1 MINFELIAN
10 QIDVSAKQD
19 LTLKAGR
26 SHRSVIQSDIKLKAD
41 NNLTITAPAGSQII
55 QSQGNITVK
64 GSGSGNLT
72 LANGGSEISI
82 DSSGNVN
89 LFADKL
95 LTLKGKAMTV
105 FDGSME
111 QDIGGKQSATM
122 PSVPQ
127 IQALSENA
135 RLSLAADGIAT
146 MMSSTIELSYTYQDG
161 SPIMGA
167 PYTIRFANGTE
178 LTGTLDDSGKAK
190 IENAPPGQYTVQY
203 GEDKRD
209 YLPEDNRPKNP
220 LYGQITPAQA
230 AEMVRSGNTAP
241 LVEANGIA
249 TQAGDWLWG
258 TLQGD
263 FNQNPS
269 TSQIVVGTLI
279 SMIPIID
286 QVMDL
291 RDITANVML
300 LTDDDEANDTDAWLA
315 FTLTGIGLV
324 PVVGSAVK
332 GVGKVILKNTGESLS
347 AALAVLRKLGKGDPV
362 KYLRDINWQDLGKQS
377 ATEVK
382 NIVKGLRDSLDDM
395 STSWHYDLLL
405 PDAAIEGMQ
414 ATVKRL
420 DDVTPKIDQHMQQAA
435 QEIGQRVN
443 KALDEYQGE
452 LPQVGVT
459 NVPKKSKAPELSAPE
474 GNDLKG
480 APVNKVN
487 PPSRK
492 TPSDFTQHKSLNHR
506 KAAAGEYNAHQLM
519 TEKGFVPLGKTDGNY
534 KPGETGIDGIY
545 LHPNPPPD
553 FVITEAKYNKARL
566 GKTKNGKQMSNEWVT
581 EKRLEQAGI
590 DEKTRRK
597 ILKSLQ
603 KNKDSVQKLLIRNK
617 EDGTLVIKALD
628 KNANI
633 IDKPVTL

>member
-1 MINFELIAN
+1 M
-10 QIDVSAKQD
+10 
-19 LTLKAGR
+19 
-26 SHRSVIQSDIKLKAD
+26 
-41 NNLTITAPAGSQII
+41 
-55 QSQGNITVK
+55 
-64 GSGSGNLT
+64 
-72 LANGGSEISI
+72 
-82 DSSGNVN
+82 
-89 LFADKL
+89 
-95 LTLKGKAMTV
+95 
-105 FDGSME
+105 
-111 QDIGGKQSATM
+111 
-122 PSVPQ
+122 
-127 IQALSENA
+127 
-135 RLSLAADGIAT
+135 
-146 MMSSTIELSYTYQDG
+146 
-161 SPIMGA
+161 
-167 PYTIRFANGTE
+167 
-178 LTGTLDDSGKAK
+178 
-190 IENAPPGQYTVQY
+190 QY

-220 LYGQITPAQA
+220 LYGQITPARA

-241 LVEANGIA
+241 LIEANGIA

-291 RDITANVML
+291 RDIIANVML
-300 LTDDDEANDTDAWLA
+300 LTDDDEANNTDAWLA

-420 DDVTPKIDQHMQQAA
+420 DEVTPKIDQHMQQAA

-443 KALDEYQGE
+443 KALDEYQGQS
-452 LPQVGVT
+452 PIRGVT
-459 NVPKKSKAPELSAPE
+459 DKPTKAKADELEPPKGNELLGAKSEFKGQYKGSELLLKNISTININYTKRDRAE
-474 GNDLKG
+474 YADL
-480 APVNKVN
+480 
-487 PPSRK
+487 
-492 TPSDFTQHKSLNHR
+492 R
-506 KAAAGEYNAHQLM
+506 KAFN
-519 TEKGFVPLGKTDGNY
+519 N
-534 KPGETGIDGIY
+534 GIRK
-545 LHPNPPPD
+545 D
-553 FVITEAKYNKARL
+553 F
-566 GKTKNGKQMSNEWVT
+566 
-581 EKRLEQAGI
+581 
-590 DEKTRRK
+590 
-597 ILKSLQ
+597 LKSLSNRPELIKQ
-603 KNKDSVQKLLIRNK
+603 LNKLGVNEREVAKLADGKVPKGWQVHHKIPLDDGGTNSFNNLVLIRNSPEHSVFTTYQK
-617 EDGTLVIKALD
+617 K
-628 KNANI
+628 
-633 IDKPVTL
+633 

>member
-1 MINFELIAN
+1 M
-10 QIDVSAKQD
+10 
-19 LTLKAGR
+19 
-26 SHRSVIQSDIKLKAD
+26 
-41 NNLTITAPAGSQII
+41 
-55 QSQGNITVK
+55 
-64 GSGSGNLT
+64 
-72 LANGGSEISI
+72 
-82 DSSGNVN
+82 
-89 LFADKL
+89 
-95 LTLKGKAMTV
+95 
-105 FDGSME
+105 
-111 QDIGGKQSATM
+111 
-122 PSVPQ
+122 
-127 IQALSENA
+127 
-135 RLSLAADGIAT
+135 
-146 MMSSTIELSYTYQDG
+146 
-161 SPIMGA
+161 
-167 PYTIRFANGTE
+167 
-178 LTGTLDDSGKAK
+178 
-190 IENAPPGQYTVQY
+190 QY

-220 LYGQITPAQA
+220 LYGQITPARA

-241 LVEANGIA
+241 LIEANGIA

-300 LTDDDEANDTDAWLA
+300 LTDDDEANDNDAWLA

-420 DDVTPKIDQHMQQAA
+420 DEVTPKIDQHMQQAA

-443 KALDEYQGE
+443 KALDEYQGQS
-452 LPQVGVT
+452 PIRGVT
-459 NVPKKSKAPELSAPE
+459 DKPTKAKADELEPPKGNELLGAKSEFKGQYKGSELLLKNISTININYTKRDRAE
-474 GNDLKG
+474 YADL
-480 APVNKVN
+480 
-487 PPSRK
+487 
-492 TPSDFTQHKSLNHR
+492 R
-506 KAAAGEYNAHQLM
+506 KAFN
-519 TEKGFVPLGKTDGNY
+519 N
-534 KPGETGIDGIY
+534 GIRK
-545 LHPNPPPD
+545 D
-553 FVITEAKYNKARL
+553 F
-566 GKTKNGKQMSNEWVT
+566 
-581 EKRLEQAGI
+581 
-590 DEKTRRK
+590 
-597 ILKSLQ
+597 LKSLSNRPELIKQ
-603 KNKDSVQKLLIRNK
+603 LNKLGVNEREVAKLADGKVPKGWQVHHKIPLDDGGTNSFNNLVLIRNSPEHSVFTTYQK
-617 EDGTLVIKALD
+617 K
-628 KNANI
+628 
-633 IDKPVTL
+633 